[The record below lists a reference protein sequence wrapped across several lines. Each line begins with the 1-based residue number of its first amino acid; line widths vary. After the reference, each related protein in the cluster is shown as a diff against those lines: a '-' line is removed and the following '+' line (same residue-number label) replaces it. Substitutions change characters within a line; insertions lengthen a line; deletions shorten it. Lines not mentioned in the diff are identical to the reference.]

1 VHCYAGISR
10 STAAALAILC
20 QFNPGR
26 ELEAAQ
32 ALRRAAP
39 HARPNHCIIAIAD
52 QIMGLDGR
60 LEGAVEAIGPGN
72 YEGGPTPL
80 VELSMTLK

>member
-1 VHCYAGISR
+1 
-10 STAAALAILC
+10 LC

-39 HARPNHCIIAIAD
+39 HARPNRRIIAIAD

-60 LEGAVEAIGPGN
+60 LEDAVEAIGPGN